1 LLVDCELLAQKPDKV
16 LELIYQFLEEEPF
29 NHDFENVQYDA
40 PEFDSRLNLKGL
52 HTVRSK
58 VELRSRQTILPPD
71 LFTQFNQLSFWT
83 NPSNSLANLI
93 VAQSVEATVKS

>member
-1 LLVDCELLAQKPDKV
+1 MYLIAAGSAV
-16 LELIYQFLEEEPF
+16 IYQFLEEEAF
-29 NHDFENVQYDA
+29 DHDFENVQYDA
-40 PEFDSRLNLKGL
+40 PEFDNRLNLKGL

-58 VELRSRQTILPPD
+58 VELQERQTILPPD

-93 VAQSVEATVKS
+93 VAQTTDTTVKS